1 MKIKSLT
8 TWISQAKE
16 NFRHCSTL
24 NKNKKEQVLQLMIF
38 YRHPTDFKKWV
49 NLTNLTTGGEFTGG
63 ECIYNF

>member
-1 MKIKSLT
+1 M
-8 TWISQAKE
+8 
-16 NFRHCSTL
+16 

-38 YRHPTDFKKWV
+38 YRRPTDFKKWV